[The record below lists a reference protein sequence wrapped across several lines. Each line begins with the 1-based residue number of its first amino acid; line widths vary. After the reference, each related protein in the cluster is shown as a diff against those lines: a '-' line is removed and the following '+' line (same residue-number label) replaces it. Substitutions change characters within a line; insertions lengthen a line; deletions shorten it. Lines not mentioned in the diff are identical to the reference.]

1 MQTFEGRVA
10 VITGGAEG
18 IGKALAEQAAAL
30 GMKLVLADIH
40 GAKLDA
46 TVAAFVARGIDA
58 SGLRTDVAR
67 AEQVQALAD
76 FAFARHGAVHL
87 LFNNAG
93 VACAK
98 PVWEL
103 STADWDWVVGVN
115 LYGVTHALRS
125 FVPRMLEGGDEG
137 HIVNTASMA
146 GLLSQPTMATY
157 NATKHGVVTVSECLH
172 YELSLRG
179 ARLKASVLCPAWV
192 KTNIAFSERNR
203 SLSTGEASASTPCAD
218 PLTGQVAS
226 AVIKAVEHGIEPT
239 KVAEIVFQAIR
250 DERFY
255 ILTHPSFKPLVKL
268 RMEDILEERAPTFV
282 PPR

>member
-76 FAFARHGAVHL
+76 FAFDRHGAVHL

-103 STADWDWVVGVN
+103 TTADWDWVVGVN

-179 ARLKASVLCPAWV
+179 ARLKASVVCPAWV

-203 SLSTGEASASTPCAD
+203 ALSTGEASAAPCAD
-218 PLTGQVAS
+218 PLTSQVAS
-226 AVIKAVEHGIEPT
+226 AVIKAVEHGIEPA

-255 ILTHPSFKPLVKL
+255 ILTHPSFKPLVKV
-268 RMEDILEERAPTFV
+268 RMDDILEERAPTFV

>member
-1 MQTFEGRVA
+1 MQDFEGRIA

-18 IGKALAEQAAAL
+18 IGKALAQHAAAL
-30 GMKLVLADIH
+30 GMKLVLADIN

-46 TVAAFVARGIDA
+46 TISEFVGQGVDCT
-58 SGLRTDVAR
+58 GLRTDVAK
-67 AEQVQALAD
+67 AADVQALAD
-76 FAFARHGAVHL
+76 FAFKRHGAVHL

-103 STADWDWVVGVN
+103 TTADWDWVVGVN

-125 FVPRMLEGGDEG
+125 FVPRMLAGGDEG

-172 YELSLRG
+172 YELSLRQ
-179 ARLKASVLCPAWV
+179 ARIGASVLCPAWV

-203 SLSTGEASASTPCAD
+203 SLSTGEAGSSAPCAD

-226 AVIKAVEHGIEPT
+226 AVIKAVEHGIAPAT
-239 KVAEIVFQAIR
+239 VAEIVFQAIR
-250 DERFY
+250 DQRFY